1 MNFLISVVH
10 SNPFQVRIKFPRYI
24 NLKSAIPHTV
34 NSLQRWLKRQRSTQV
49 EMRLQ
54 IQISIQLKNTQ
65 KNELKYNFDKPK

>member
-54 IQISIQLKNTQ
+54 IQISIQLSENASED
-65 KNELKYNFDKPK
+65 NE